1 MKMKNKCLYK
11 TIKALRFYASLFDVE
26 TGKTYKLVTS
36 YGLTKSG
43 YFLIQQVDNR
53 KWLAV
58 KEVPI
63 KENEGY
69 SHLPYFT
76 KIQLYQFLIR
86 NYGFS
91 RRVQKVLDSLD
102 L

>member
-1 MKMKNKCLYK
+1 MRIKKKCLYK
-11 TIKALRFYASLFDVE
+11 TIKALRFYASLFDIE

-43 YFLIQQVDNR
+43 YFLIQQVDNG

-76 KIQLYQFLIR
+76 KIQLYQFLFR

-91 RRVQKVLDSLD
+91 SKVQKVLDSLD